1 MRKIVAGMFMS
12 LDGVVESP
20 DRWVFPYF
28 DDEVGGVVGDAVA
41 ATDAM
46 LLGRR
51 GYEEWAAYWPDVAA
65 DQDPFAPFINGVR
78 KYVVT
83 TTLTS
88 ADWSNSE
95 IVSGDVRARIEE
107 IKAQDGGTIGM
118 SGSATTVAWLAKE
131 GLLDE
136 LSLLVFPVLVG
147 AGKRLFEGET
157 EQLGLSLLGSKT
169 FERTGVVWLRYGPA
183 TTS

>member
-1 MRKIVAGMFMS
+1 MRRIVAGLFMS

-28 DDEVGGVVGDAVA
+28 DERVGKVVGDAIA

-46 LLGRR
+46 ILGRR
-51 GYEEWAAYWPDVAA
+51 GYEEWAAYWPEVTAE
-65 DQDPFAPFINGVR
+65 QDEFAPFINGVK

-83 TTLTS
+83 SSLTS
-88 ADWSNSE
+88 AGWNNSE
-95 IVSGDVRARIEE
+95 IVTGDVRARIEE
-107 IKAQDGGTIGM
+107 IKAQEGGTIGM

-136 LSLLVFPVLVG
+136 LSLLVFPVLMG
-147 AGKRLFEGET
+147 SGRHLFEDEP
-157 EQLGLSLLGSKT
+157 EQLGLSLIAAETLGP
-169 FERTGVVWLRYGPA
+169 TGVLWLRYGKA
-183 TTS
+183 AS

>member
-12 LDGVVESP
+12 IDGVVESP

-28 DDEVGGVVGDAVA
+28 DEEVGAVVGDAISV
-41 ATDAM
+41 TDAM

-51 GYEEWAAYWPDVAA
+51 GYEEWAAYWPDVTA
-65 DQDPFAPFINGVR
+65 DQDPFAPFINGVK

-88 ADWSNSE
+88 VDWNNAE
-95 IVSGDVRARIEE
+95 IVSGDVRSQIAG
-107 IKAQDGGTIGM
+107 IKAQEGGTIGM
-118 SGSATTVAWLAKE
+118 SGSGTTVAWLAKE

-147 AGKRLFEGET
+147 SGKRLFEGVS

-169 FERTGVVWLRYGPA
+169 FENTGVVWLRYGRTPG
-183 TTS
+183 